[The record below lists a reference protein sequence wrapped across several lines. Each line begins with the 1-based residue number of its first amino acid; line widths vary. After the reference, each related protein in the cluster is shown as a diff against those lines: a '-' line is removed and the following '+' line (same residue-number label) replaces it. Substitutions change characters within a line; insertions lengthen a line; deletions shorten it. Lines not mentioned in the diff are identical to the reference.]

1 MVGHEPAMSNL
12 ALGLNNEGNETAA
25 QDIAMKFPTS
35 AIAMLGTTEP
45 WDQLTLRGAALIA
58 FHVPR

>member
-1 MVGHEPAMSNL
+1 L
-12 ALGLNNEGNETAA
+12 ALGLNNEGNEAAA

-35 AIAMLGTTEP
+35 AIAMLGITEP
-45 WDQLTLRGAALIA
+45 WDQLALRGASLLA

>member
-1 MVGHEPAMSNL
+1 MSNL
-12 ALGLNNEGNETAA
+12 ALGLNNEGNDAAA
-25 QDIAMKFPTS
+25 QEIAMKFPTS

-45 WDQLTLRGAALIA
+45 WDRLTLRGAALIA